1 MEKSTADQLNKS
13 SQKNSRDLS
22 NIISSA
28 EFSDGPSPC
37 SLQDGRQADLFGQ
50 PAFRAS
56 QSVSQVQ
63 NLEPLTNDTFC
74 RSESNLSKD
83 ASPQL
88 FLENKCPTWNGST
101 PRGMQWKEVITPSGR
116 RFVEQIPLEPFKNAD
131 GSTGT
136 LLPTPMASDNR
147 NRGSINKTPSV
158 TRRMNSGKQIGLS
171 TLFDGKPCPFCVGAI
186 MGYPVEWVSCAAKAL
201 ATR

>member
-1 MEKSTADQLNKS
+1 MFSPETLTDTPSAIS
-13 SQKNSRDLS
+13 SQES
-22 NIISSA
+22 
-28 EFSDGPSPC
+28 EDGHLPC
-37 SLQDGRQADLFGQ
+37 SLPGGQQTDLFGQ
-50 PAFRAS
+50 PAFLAS
-56 QSVSQVQ
+56 QSVSQAQ
-63 NLEPLTNDTFC
+63 NLELLTNDTFC
-74 RSESNLSKD
+74 RSESNLSKGAD
-83 ASPQL
+83 HLL
-88 FLENKCPTWNGST
+88 FLENKCQTWNGLT

-171 TLFDGKPCPFCVGAI
+171 TLFDGKPCPFCVAAM
-186 MGYPVEWVSCAAKAL
+186 MGYPGEWVSCAVKAL